1 MQFFF
6 GSAGPESQ
14 YASQSA
20 SERMGSFG
28 TELQQAV
35 VSWCSLLF
43 ARSCIHDTMCVS
55 ALAEVLEARALKSSA
70 QTTATHRE
78 RRRAPRMTGGGACR
92 DSRGVGWWVSTESV
106 RTEKP
111 SRFHYLERGDL
122 QEKSLRFNVYYCC
135 IAVPVQTLVTAAV
148 GKREMRYS
156 DHST

>member
-1 MQFFF
+1 
-6 GSAGPESQ
+6 
-14 YASQSA
+14 
-20 SERMGSFG
+20 MGCLG
-28 TELQQAV
+28 REPQQAV
-35 VSWCSLLF
+35 VSWCSLLI
-43 ARSCIHDTMCVS
+43 ARSCMHDMCVLWGWLKTWKLERS
-55 ALAEVLEARALKSSA
+55 NRVLKRKFR
-70 QTTATHRE
+70 ATHRE

>member
-70 QTTATHRE
+70 QTKVPGNTPRAKARPSHDGRRGLQRQPWSGMVGVDRISSDGKAEPFSLFGARRSSRE
-78 RRRAPRMTGGGACR
+78 
-92 DSRGVGWWVSTESV
+92 
-106 RTEKP
+106 
-111 SRFHYLERGDL
+111 
-122 QEKSLRFNVYYCC
+122 
-135 IAVPVQTLVTAAV
+135 VPQV
-148 GKREMRYS
+148 
-156 DHST
+156 